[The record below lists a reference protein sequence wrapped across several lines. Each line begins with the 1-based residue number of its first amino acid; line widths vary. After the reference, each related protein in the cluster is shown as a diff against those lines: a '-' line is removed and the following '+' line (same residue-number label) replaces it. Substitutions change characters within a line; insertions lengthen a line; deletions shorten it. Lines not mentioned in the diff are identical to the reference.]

1 MSDTITK
8 KERTPIFKIV
18 KRGAT
23 KTFTFLGVPANTI
36 LIFFAVTL
44 LFLNVLPLF
53 SLIVSSLTASAS
65 GIVPV
70 SDWDTLT
77 WNIWQQGEREY
88 LEKGTFT
95 FYYWWSILFS
105 SKLSAGNFWLPLGRS
120 LLVSVFACVFAI
132 LFGGVMAFLITRTN
146 MPFKK
151 FIGAIFIF
159 PYIMPQWTLALFWKN
174 FFITTNFTAYGGEL
188 QALTGL
194 IVPNWMVYGWF
205 PIAMVL
211 GLHYTP
217 FAYILIGGALQN
229 MDSNLEEAAT
239 ILNIPRWKRFTKV
252 TIPMLKPAIF
262 STILLVFSSAMS
274 SYSVPTT
281 LGNPVNYYTLA
292 TRMKSLIEGS
302 GGRNIGSGYAVAL
315 VLILIGVV
323 MLIMNQI
330 QTGSRKQFTTVT
342 GKSGQISKRNLGKVG
357 RWVVGSIL
365 TFFVAIVCFGP
376 MISFFLESLLKNS
389 GDFSGGLNFDA
400 WISPDPIGNSSAG
413 YVGLLR
419 ERRVWNALG
428 GSIGLSL
435 TCGFIAG
442 LCGLLIGYAVARRRK
457 SFLGVAVNNVA
468 FFPYLMPSVALSLI
482 FMLAASKLGI
492 ASSSIGIGIFFVMVT
507 VGVIKYIPFASRTSL
522 NAMLQL
528 SEEIE
533 EAGVIMHV
541 PWWKRMTHI
550 IFPIQKAAI
559 ISGFLLPFIS
569 CMRELDL
576 FVFLGSDYFILT
588 RFMFMLE
595 DTGVA
600 ALENAANFL
609 LIIFILGANYLVNIL
624 TGASMDKG
632 IGGSTKQY
640 A

>member
-1 MSDTITK
+1 MSAAITNN
-8 KERTPIFKIV
+8 ERPPFFKLV
-18 KRGAT
+18 KRTST
-23 KTFTFLGVPANTI
+23 KALTFLGVPANSI
-36 LIFFAVTL
+36 LVFFAVALLLLNGLPLITL
-44 LFLNVLPLF
+44 L
-53 SLIVSSLTASAS
+53 ISSFTVPANN
-65 GIVPV
+65 IVPV
-70 SDWDTLT
+70 SDWDILV
-77 WNIWQQGEREY
+77 WNIWELGPRDY
-88 LEKGTFT
+88 LPEGAATT
-95 FYYWWSILFS
+95 YNWWTILFS
-105 SKLSAGNFWLPLGRS
+105 KDLALGNFWLPLARS
-120 LLVSVFACVFAI
+120 LLVSTFSCVVAI
-132 LFGGVMAFLITRTN
+132 VFGGLMAFLITRTN

-151 FIGAIFIF
+151 FLGAIFIF

-174 FFITTNFTAYGGEL
+174 FFMTTNFTAYGGEL

-194 IVPNWMVYGWF
+194 IVPDWMVYGWF

-217 FAYILIGGALQN
+217 FAYILIGGVLQN

-239 ILNIPRWKRFTKV
+239 ILNIPRWKRFTRV
-252 TIPMLKPAIF
+252 TIPMLKPALF

-274 SYSVPTT
+274 SYSVPVT
-281 LGNPVNYYTLA
+281 LGNPVDFFTLA

-315 VLILIGVV
+315 VLILIGVI

-357 RWVVGSIL
+357 RWVVGAVL
-365 TFFVAIVCFGP
+365 TFGVILVCIGP
-376 MISFFLESLLKNS
+376 MVSFFLESLLANP
-389 GDFSGGLNFDA
+389 GDFSGGLSFEA
-400 WISPDPIGNSSAG
+400 WISKTPIGNSSAG
-413 YVGLLR
+413 YVGLLN
-419 ERRVWNALG
+419 ERRVWDALL
-428 GSIGLSL
+428 GSFGLSL
-435 TCGFIAG
+435 ACGFFAG
-442 LCGLLIGYAVARRRK
+442 LCGLLIGYAVSRKRK
-457 SFLGVAVNNVA
+457 SFLGVTVNNIA

-482 FMLAASKLGI
+482 FMLLATK
-492 ASSSIGIGIFFVMVT
+492 IGITPTGIGVGAFIIMVI

-533 EAGVIMHV
+533 EAGQIMHI

-576 FVFLGSDYFILT
+576 FVFLGNDYFILT

-609 LIIFILGANYLVNIL
+609 LIIIILVVNYLVTFL

-632 IGGSTKQY
+632 IGGSSK
-640 A
+640 

>member
-1 MSDTITK
+1 MSDETTIK
-8 KERTPIFKIV
+8 KTPFIKYV
-18 KRGAT
+18 KRGTT
-23 KTFTFLGVPANTI
+23 KTLTFLGVPANSI
-36 LIFFAVTL
+36 LVMFAVTL
-44 LFLNVLPLF
+44 LLLNVAPLL
-53 SLIVSSLTASAS
+53 SLLVQSFTVSAS
-65 GIVPV
+65 GVVPT
-70 SDWDTLT
+70 SDWDVLV
-77 WNIWQQGEREY
+77 WNVWERGERQY
-88 LEKGTFT
+88 LSEGSFT
-95 FYYWWSILFS
+95 FYNWWSILFS
-105 SKLSAGNFWLPLGRS
+105 SDLAVGNFWLPLGRS
-120 LLVSVFACVFAI
+120 LLVSVFACVFSI
-132 LFGGVMAFLITRTN
+132 LFGGIIAFLITRTN

-174 FFITTNFTAYGGEL
+174 FFITTDFTAFGGEL

-194 IVPNWMVYGWF
+194 VAPKWMVYGWF

-217 FAYILIGGALQN
+217 FAYILIGGVLQN

-239 ILNIPRWKRFTKV
+239 ILNIPKWKRFTHV
-252 TIPMLKPAIF
+252 TIPMLKPALF

-281 LGNPVNYYTLA
+281 LGNPVDFYTLA

-302 GGRNIGSGYAVAL
+302 GGRNIGSGYAVAI

-323 MLIMNQI
+323 MLIMNQV

-357 RWVVGSIL
+357 RWVIGSIL
-365 TFFVAIVCFGP
+365 SVLVAIVCFGP
-376 MISFFLESLLKNS
+376 MVSFFLESLLKNS
-389 GDFSGGLNFDA
+389 GDFSGGLSFAA
-400 WISPDPIGNSSAG
+400 WISTEPIGNASAG
-413 YVGLLR
+413 YVGLLH
-419 ERRVWNALG
+419 ERRVWSALL
-428 GSIGLSL
+428 GSFGLSL
-435 TCGFIAG
+435 ACGFFAG
-442 LCGLLIGYAVARRRK
+442 LFGLLIGYAVSRKRK
-457 SFLGVAVNNVA
+457 SVLGITVNNIA

-482 FMLAASKLGI
+482 FMLLASKLGI
-492 ASSSIGIGIFFVMVT
+492 PASTTTIGIFIVMVV

-533 EAGVIMHV
+533 EAGLIMHI

-609 LIIFILGANYLVNIL
+609 LIVIILGFNYLVNIL

-632 IGGSTKQY
+632 IGGSTK
-640 A
+640 

>member
-1 MSDTITK
+1 MSDEVVSK
-8 KERTPIFKIV
+8 QRSPFMKVVR
-18 KRGAT
+18 RGTT
-23 KTFTFLGVPANTI
+23 KTLTFLGVPANSI
-36 LIFFAVTL
+36 LVFFAVFL
-44 LFLNVLPLF
+44 LILNVLPFL
-53 SLIVSSLTASAS
+53 SLLVASFTVSAT
-65 GIVPV
+65 GVVPV
-70 SDWDTLT
+70 DHWEITVWD
-77 WNIWQQGEREY
+77 IWTNGPREY
-88 LEKGTFT
+88 VPEGAFT
-95 FYYWWSILFS
+95 FYNWWSILFS
-105 SKLSAGNFWLPLGRS
+105 SDLAVGNFWLPLGRS
-120 LLVSVFACVFAI
+120 LLVSVFACIFSI
-132 LFGGVMAFLITRTN
+132 LFGGLMAFLITRTN

-174 FFITTNFTAYGGEL
+174 FFITTDFTAFGGEL

-194 IVPNWMVYGWF
+194 VVPQWMVYGWF

-211 GLHYTP
+211 GIHYTP
-217 FAYILIGGALQN
+217 FAYILIGGVLQN

-239 ILNIPRWKRFTKV
+239 ILNIPKWKRFTKV
-252 TIPMLKPAIF
+252 TIPMLKPALF

-281 LGNPVNYYTLA
+281 LGNPVNYFTLA
-292 TRMKSLIEGS
+292 TRMKALIEGS
-302 GGRNIGSGYAVAL
+302 GGRSIGSGYAIAL
-315 VLILIGVV
+315 VLIIIGVI
-323 MLIMNQI
+323 MLIMNQV

-357 RWVVGSIL
+357 RWVIGIIL
-365 TFFVAIVCFGP
+365 SFFVALVCFGP

-389 GDFSGGLNFDA
+389 GDFSGGLTFEA
-400 WISPDPIGNSSAG
+400 WISKEPIGNSSAG
-413 YVGLLR
+413 YVGLLN
-419 ERRVWNALG
+419 EQRVWTSLL

-435 TCGFIAG
+435 ACGFFAG
-442 LCGLLIGYAVARRRK
+442 LFGLLIGYAVSRRRK
-457 SFLGVAVNNVA
+457 AFLGVTVNNIA

-482 FMLAASKLGI
+482 FMIVASRLGI
-492 ASSSIGIGIFFVMVT
+492 PVSTTTFGIFAVMVV

-533 EAGVIMHV
+533 EAGQIMHI

-609 LIIFILGANYLVNIL
+609 LIIFILAANYLVNFL

-632 IGGSTKQY
+632 IGGSTK
-640 A
+640 

>member
-1 MSDTITK
+1 MAAATVK
-8 KERTPIFKIV
+8 KERSPIFKV
-18 KRGAT
+18 VRRGAT
-23 KTFTFLGVPANTI
+23 KTFTFLGVPANSI
-36 LIFFAVTL
+36 LIFFAIL
-44 LFLNVLPLF
+44 LLLLNVYPLI
-53 SLIVSSLTASAS
+53 SLIISSFTVLTANS
-65 GIVPV
+65 VPV
-70 SDWDTLT
+70 ADWGVT
-77 WNIWQQGEREY
+77 WNPWTMGPREY
-88 LEKGTFT
+88 MPVGSMSA
-95 FYYWWSILFS
+95 YYWWSILFGPN
-105 SKLSAGNFWLPLGRS
+105 AVGFFWRPLARS

-151 FIGAIFIF
+151 IIGAIFIF

-174 FFITTNFTAYGGEL
+174 FFITTEFTAYGGEL

-194 IVPNWMVYGWF
+194 ISPSWMVYGWF

-217 FAYILIGGALQN
+217 FAYILIGGVLQN

-252 TIPMLKPAIF
+252 TIPMLKPALF

-281 LGNPVNYYTLA
+281 LGNPVNFYTLA
-292 TRMKSLIEGS
+292 TQMKSLITGS
-302 GGRNIGSGYAVAL
+302 GGADAGAGYAVSL

-323 MLIMNQI
+323 MLILNQI

-342 GKSGQISKRNLGKVG
+342 GKSGQIAKRNLGKAGKWIVG
-357 RWVVGSIL
+357 TIAVIAVV
-365 TFFVAIVCFGP
+365 FVAIGP
-376 MISFFLESLLKNS
+376 MISFFLESLLPNS
-389 GDFSGGLNFDA
+389 GDFSSGLTFRA
-400 WISPDPIGNSSAG
+400 WISQEPIGNSSAG
-413 YVGLLR
+413 YRGLLF
-419 ERRVWNALG
+419 ESRVWEALG
-428 GSIGLSL
+428 GSVLLSL
-435 TCGFIAG
+435 FCGFFAG
-442 LCGLLIGYAVARRRK
+442 LFGLLIGYAVSRRRK
-457 SFLGVAVNNVA
+457 SVLGVVVNNVA
-468 FFPYLMPSVALSLI
+468 FFPYLMPSIALSLI
-482 FMLAASKLGI
+482 FMLIAIQFGI
-492 ASSSIGIGIFFVMVT
+492 PATSATIGTFIVMIVI
-507 VGVIKYIPFASRTSL
+507 GVIKYIPFASRTSL

-533 EAGVIMHV
+533 EAGMIQHI
-541 PWWKRMTHI
+541 PWWKRMTRI
-550 IFPIQKAAI
+550 IFPIQKAAF

-576 FVFLGSDYFILT
+576 FVFLGGNYVILT
-588 RFMFMLE
+588 KFMFMLE

-609 LIIFILGANYLVNIL
+609 LIVIILAANYLVNAL

-632 IGGSTKQY
+632 LGGSTK
-640 A
+640 

>member
-1 MSDTITK
+1 MSAAVANK
-8 KERTPIFKIV
+8 QRSPLV
-18 KRGAT
+18 KVVRRGAT
-23 KTFTFLGVPANTI
+23 KTLTFLGVPANSI
-36 LIFFAVTL
+36 LVMFAVIL
-44 LFLNVLPLF
+44 LLLNVLPF
-53 SLIVSSLTASAS
+53 ISLLISSFTVSAA
-65 GIVPV
+65 GVVPV
-70 SDWDTLT
+70 SDWDVDV
-77 WNIWQQGEREY
+77 WNIWEQGERQYVPE
-88 LEKGTFT
+88 GAFT
-95 FYYWWSILFS
+95 FYNWWSILFS
-105 SKLSAGNFWLPLGRS
+105 SKLAVGNFWLPLGRS
-120 LLVSVFACVFAI
+120 LLVSVFACIFSI
-132 LFGGVMAFLITRTN
+132 LFGGLMAFMITRTN

-174 FFITTNFTAYGGEL
+174 FFITTNFTAFGGEL
-188 QALTGL
+188 QALTG
-194 IVPNWMVYGWF
+194 IMVPDWMVYGWF

-217 FAYILIGGALQN
+217 FAYILIGGVLQN

-252 TIPMLKPAIF
+252 TIPMLKPALF

-281 LGNPVNYYTLA
+281 LGNPTNFYTLA

-302 GGRNIGSGYAVAL
+302 GGRSIGSGYAVAL

-357 RWVVGSIL
+357 RWVIGSIL
-365 TFFVAIVCFGP
+365 TILVAIVCFGP
-376 MISFFLESLLKNS
+376 MISFFLESLLPNS
-389 GDFSGGLNFDA
+389 GDFSNGLSFAA
-400 WISPDPIGNSSAG
+400 WISTEPIGNASAG
-413 YVGLLR
+413 YVGLLN
-419 ERRVWNALG
+419 ERRVWSALL
-428 GSIGLSL
+428 GSIGLSVA
-435 TCGFIAG
+435 CGFFAG
-442 LCGLLIGYAVARRRK
+442 LFGLLIGYAVSRRRK
-457 SFLGVAVNNVA
+457 SFLGVTVNNIA

-482 FMLAASKLGI
+482 FMLVASRLGI
-492 ASSSIGIGIFFVMVT
+492 PASTTTIGIFIVMVV

-533 EAGVIMHV
+533 EAGLIMHI

-609 LIIFILGANYLVNIL
+609 LIVFILGANYLVNLL

-632 IGGSTKQY
+632 IGGSSK
-640 A
+640 

>member
-1 MSDTITK
+1 MSDQTAK
-8 KERTPIFKIV
+8 KERSPLFKMV
-18 KRGAT
+18 RRGAT
-23 KTFTFLGVPANTI
+23 KTFTFLGVPANSI
-36 LIFFAVTL
+36 LVFFAFVL
-44 LFLNVLPLF
+44 ILLNVYPLL
-53 SLIVSSLTASAS
+53 SLIVSSFQAVNGNS
-65 GIVPV
+65 VPA
-70 SDWDTLT
+70 SDWDVLV
-77 WNIWQQGEREY
+77 WDIWERGPREFVAQGS
-88 LEKGTFT
+88 FT
-95 FYYWWSILFS
+95 GYYWWTVLFS
-105 SKLSAGNFWLPLGRS
+105 SDLAVGNFWLPLARS
-120 LLVSVFACVFAI
+120 LLVSTFACIFSI
-132 LFGGVMAFLITRTN
+132 LFGGIMAFLITRTN

-151 FIGAIFIF
+151 FLTAIFIF

-174 FFITTNFTAYGGEL
+174 FFINTTVTGGYIGEL

-194 IVPNWMVYGWF
+194 AVPQWVVYGWF
-205 PIAMVL
+205 PVAMVL

-217 FAYILIGGALQN
+217 FSYILIGGVLQN

-239 ILNIPRWKRFTKV
+239 ILNIPRRKRFIHITV
-252 TIPMLKPAIF
+252 PMLKPALF

-281 LGNPVNYYTLA
+281 LGNVVDFYTLA

-302 GGRNIGSGYAVAL
+302 GGNSIGSGYAVAI

-323 MLIMNQI
+323 MLVLNQI

-342 GKSGQISKRNLGKVG
+342 GKSGQISKTNLGKVG
-357 RWVVGSIL
+357 KWVIASITCVL
-365 TFFVAIVCFGP
+365 VAFVCIGP
-376 MISFFLESLLKNS
+376 MISFFLESLLPNS
-389 GDFSGGLNFDA
+389 GDFSSGLTFQA
-400 WISPDPIGNSSAG
+400 WISETPIGNASAG

-419 ERRVWNALG
+419 EKRVWTALG
-428 GSIGLSL
+428 GSVLLSL
-435 TCGFIAG
+435 FCGFFAG
-442 LCGLLIGYAVARRRK
+442 LCGLLIGYAVSRKRK
-457 SFLGVAVNNVA
+457 SPLGVAVNNIA

-482 FMLAASKLGI
+482 FMMLATSWGI
-492 ASSSIGIGIFFVMVT
+492 PATSAGVGIFVVMVI

-533 EAGVIMHV
+533 EAGVIMHI
-541 PWWKRMTHI
+541 PWWKRMTRI
-550 IFPIQKAAI
+550 IFPIQKAAF

-609 LIIFILGANYLVNIL
+609 LIVIILVANYAVNLL

-632 IGGSTKQY
+632 IGGSTK
-640 A
+640 

>member
-1 MSDTITK
+1 MSDASAT
-8 KERTPIFKIV
+8 KERSPFFKIV
-18 KRGAT
+18 RRGAT
-23 KTFTFLGVPANTI
+23 KTFTFLGVPANSI
-36 LIFFAVTL
+36 LVFFAAIL
-44 LFLNVLPLF
+44 LLLNIYPLF
-53 SLIVSSLTASAS
+53 SLVVQSFTVQAAN
-65 GIVPV
+65 VPV
-70 SDWDTLT
+70 SDWDILI
-77 WNIWQQGEREY
+77 WNEWDNGPREY
-88 LEKGTFT
+88 AAVGSATG
-95 FYYWWSILFS
+95 YYWWSILFS
-105 SKLSAGNFWLPLGRS
+105 SELAVGNFWLPLGNS
-120 LLVSVFACVFAI
+120 LLVSVFACVFSI

-194 IVPNWMVYGWF
+194 IVPDWMVFGWF

-217 FAYILIGGALQN
+217 FAYILIGGVLQN

-252 TIPMLKPAIF
+252 TIPMLKPALF

-281 LGNPVNYYTLA
+281 LGTSVNFFTLA
-292 TRMKSLIEGS
+292 TKMKSLIEGS
-302 GGRNIGSGYAVAL
+302 GGRNIGSGYAVAII
-315 VLILIGVV
+315 LILIGVV
-323 MLIMNQI
+323 MLIMNQL

-342 GKSGQISKRNLGKVG
+342 GKSGQISKRNLGKAG
-357 RWVVGSIL
+357 RWIVGSLLSIVVA
-365 TFFVAIVCFGP
+365 FVCIGP
-376 MISFFLESLLKNS
+376 MISFFLESLLPNS
-389 GDFSGGLNFDA
+389 GDFSNGLSFKA
-400 WISPDPIGNSSAG
+400 WISAEPIGNASAG

-419 ERRVWNALG
+419 EPRVWEALR
-428 GSIGLSL
+428 GSVLLSL
-435 TCGFIAG
+435 ACGFLAG
-442 LCGLLIGYAVARRRK
+442 LCGLLIGYAVSRKRK
-457 SFLGVAVNNVA
+457 SVLGATVNNVA

-482 FMLAASKLGI
+482 FMILATKMGI
-492 ASSSIGIGIFFVMVT
+492 AATSASIGVFFVMVI

-533 EAGVIMHV
+533 EAGMIMHI
-541 PWWKRMTHI
+541 PWWKRMLRI
-550 IFPIQKAAI
+550 IFPIQKAAF

-609 LIIFILGANYLVNIL
+609 LIVVILGANYLVNAL

-632 IGGSTKQY
+632 IGGGK
-640 A
+640 

>member
-1 MSDTITK
+1 MSDATATK
-8 KERTPIFKIV
+8 KTPFLKIV
-18 KRGAT
+18 KRGTT
-23 KTFTFLGVPANTI
+23 KTLTFLGVPANSI
-36 LIFFAVTL
+36 LVIFAVAL
-44 LFLNVLPLF
+44 ILLNVLPLL
-53 SLIVSSLTASAS
+53 SLLISSLTVSAP
-65 GIVPV
+65 GVVPV
-70 SDWDTLT
+70 SDWDILI
-77 WNIWQQGEREY
+77 WNVWEQGERQY
-88 LEKGTFT
+88 LPEGAFT
-95 FYYWWSILFS
+95 FYNWWTILFS
-105 SKLSAGNFWLPLGRS
+105 SDLAVGNFWLPLGRS
-120 LLVSVFACVFAI
+120 LLVSVFACVFSI
-132 LFGGVMAFLITRTN
+132 LFGGIMAFMITRTN

-174 FFITTNFTAYGGEL
+174 FFITTEFTAFGGEL
-188 QALTGL
+188 QALTGI
-194 IVPNWMVYGWF
+194 IVPQWMVYGWF

-217 FAYILIGGALQN
+217 FAYILIGGVLQN

-239 ILNIPRWKRFTKV
+239 ILNIPRWKRFTHV
-252 TIPMLKPAIF
+252 TIPMLKPALF

-281 LGNPVNYYTLA
+281 LGNPVDFYTLA

-302 GGRNIGSGYAVAL
+302 GGRNIGSGYAVAI

-357 RWVVGSIL
+357 RWVTGSIL
-365 TFFVAIVCFGP
+365 SILVAIVCFGP

-389 GDFSGGLNFDA
+389 GDFSGGLSFDA
-400 WISPDPIGNSSAG
+400 WISKEPIGNASAG
-413 YVGLLR
+413 YVGLLN
-419 ERRVWNALG
+419 ERRVWNALL
-428 GSIGLSL
+428 GSIGLSVA
-435 TCGFIAG
+435 CGFFAG
-442 LCGLLIGYAVARRRK
+442 LFGLLIGYAVSRRRK
-457 SFLGVAVNNVA
+457 SLLGVTVNNVA

-482 FMLAASKLGI
+482 FMLTASK
-492 ASSSIGIGIFFVMVT
+492 IGIPASTISVGIFIVMVV

-533 EAGVIMHV
+533 EAGLIMHI

-609 LIIFILGANYLVNIL
+609 LIIIILGFNYLVNLL

-632 IGGSTKQY
+632 IGGSTK
-640 A
+640 

>member
-1 MSDTITK
+1 MSDATATK
-8 KERTPIFKIV
+8 KTPFLKIV
-18 KRGAT
+18 KRGTT
-23 KTFTFLGVPANTI
+23 KTLTFLGVPANSI
-36 LIFFAVTL
+36 LVIFAVAL
-44 LFLNVLPLF
+44 ILLNVLPLL
-53 SLIVSSLTASAS
+53 SLLISSLTVSAP
-65 GIVPV
+65 GVVPV
-70 SDWDTLT
+70 SDWDILI
-77 WNIWQQGEREY
+77 WNVWEQGERQY
-88 LEKGTFT
+88 LPEGAFT
-95 FYYWWSILFS
+95 FYNWWTILFS
-105 SKLSAGNFWLPLGRS
+105 SDLAVGNFWLPLGRS
-120 LLVSVFACVFAI
+120 LLVSVFACVFSI
-132 LFGGVMAFLITRTN
+132 LFGGIMAFMITRTN

-174 FFITTNFTAYGGEL
+174 FFITTEFTAFGGEL
-188 QALTGL
+188 QALTGI
-194 IVPNWMVYGWF
+194 IVPQWMVYGWF

-217 FAYILIGGALQN
+217 FAYILIGGVLQN

-239 ILNIPRWKRFTKV
+239 ILNIPRWKRFTHV
-252 TIPMLKPAIF
+252 TIPMLKPALF

-281 LGNPVNYYTLA
+281 LGNPVDFYTLA

-302 GGRNIGSGYAVAL
+302 GGRNIGSGYAVAI

-357 RWVVGSIL
+357 RWVTGSIL
-365 TFFVAIVCFGP
+365 SILVAIVCFGP

-389 GDFSGGLNFDA
+389 GDFSGGLSFDA
-400 WISPDPIGNSSAG
+400 WISKEPIGNASAG
-413 YVGLLR
+413 YVGLLN
-419 ERRVWNALG
+419 ERRVWNALL
-428 GSIGLSL
+428 GSIGLSVA
-435 TCGFIAG
+435 CGFFAG
-442 LCGLLIGYAVARRRK
+442 LFGLLIGYAVSRKRK
-457 SFLGVAVNNVA
+457 SLLGVTVNNVA

-482 FMLAASKLGI
+482 FMLTASK
-492 ASSSIGIGIFFVMVT
+492 IGIPASTISVGIFIVMVV

-533 EAGVIMHV
+533 EAGLIMHI

-609 LIIFILGANYLVNIL
+609 LIIIILGFNYLVNLL

-632 IGGSTKQY
+632 IGGSTK
-640 A
+640 

>member
-1 MSDTITK
+1 MSAAFTN
-8 KERTPIFKIV
+8 KERTPFFKV
-18 KRGAT
+18 VRRGVT
-23 KTFTFLGVPANTI
+23 KTFTFLGVPANSI
-36 LIFFAVTL
+36 LIMFAVIL
-44 LFLNVLPLF
+44 LILNVFPF
-53 SLIVSSLTASAS
+53 ISLLVSSLTASGK

-70 SDWDTLT
+70 DHWEIDV
-77 WNIWQQGEREY
+77 WNAWADGDRDY
-88 LEKGTFT
+88 LNAGQFT
-95 FYYWWSILFS
+95 FYNWWSILFN
-105 SKLSAGNFWLPLGRS
+105 SKLAVGNFWLPLARS
-120 LLVSVFACVFAI
+120 LLVSIFACIFAI
-132 LFGGVMAFLITRTN
+132 AFGGIMAFLITRTN

-151 FIGAIFIF
+151 FIGAVFIF

-174 FFITTNFTAYGGEL
+174 FFVTTASGFSAFGGEF
-188 QALTGL
+188 QALTH
-194 IVPNWMVYGWF
+194 IMVPNWMIFGWF

-217 FAYILIGGALQN
+217 FAYILIGGALRN

-252 TIPMLKPAIF
+252 TVPMLKPALF

-281 LGNPVNYYTLA
+281 LGNPVQFYTLA
-292 TRMKSLIEGS
+292 TRMKGLIEGS
-302 GGRNIGSGYAVAL
+302 GGRNIGSGYAVAI

-323 MLIMNQI
+323 MLIMNQL

-342 GKSGQISKRNLGKVG
+342 GKSGQISKRNLGKIG
-357 RWVVGSIL
+357 RWITGGVVC
-365 TFFVAIVCFGP
+365 FFVAITCFGP
-376 MISFFLESLLKNS
+376 MISFFLESLLPNS
-389 GDFSGGLNFDA
+389 GDFSSGLSFKA
-400 WISPDPIGNSSAG
+400 WISKEPIGNASAG
-413 YVGLLR
+413 YVGLLN
-419 ERRVWNALG
+419 EKRVWSSLLG
-428 GSIGLSL
+428 SFGLSL
-435 TCGFIAG
+435 ACGFFAG
-442 LCGLLIGYAVARRRK
+442 LFGLLIGYAVSRKRK
-457 SFLGVAVNNVA
+457 SVLGAVVNNVA

-482 FMLAASKLGI
+482 FMLVATKLGVP
-492 ASSSIGIGIFFVMVT
+492 ASSATVGIFIVMVV

-528 SEEIE
+528 SAEIE
-533 EAGVIMHV
+533 EAGLIMHI

-609 LIIFILGANYLVNIL
+609 LIVIILAANYLVNFL

-632 IGGSTKQY
+632 IGGSAK
-640 A
+640 

>member
-1 MSDTITK
+1 MSAATEK
-8 KERTPIFKIV
+8 KERPAFFKV
-18 KRGAT
+18 VRRGAT
-23 KTFTFLGVPANTI
+23 KTFTFLGVPANSI
-36 LIFFAVTL
+36 LVIFAVAL
-44 LFLNVLPLF
+44 LLLNVYPLF
-53 SLIVSSLTASAS
+53 SLVLSSFTVVANNS
-65 GIVPV
+65 VPV
-70 SDWDTLT
+70 TDWEIFVWDE
-77 WNIWQQGEREY
+77 WSMGKREY
-88 LEKGTFT
+88 LAQGTPT
-95 FYYWWSILFS
+95 LYYWWQIFIS
-105 SKLSAGNFWLPLGRS
+105 SDLAYGNFWLPLLRS
-120 LLVSVFACVFAI
+120 LLVSTFACVFSI
-132 LFGGVMAFLITRTN
+132 LFGGIMAFLITRSN

-151 FIGAIFIF
+151 LIGAIFIF

-194 IVPNWMVYGWF
+194 IVPDWMVYGWF

-217 FAYILIGGALQN
+217 FAYILIGGVLQN

-239 ILNIPRWKRFTKV
+239 ILNIPRWKRFTHV
-252 TIPMLKPAIF
+252 TIPMLKPALL

-281 LGNPVNYYTLA
+281 LGNAVNFYPLA
-292 TRMKSLIEGS
+292 TKMKSLIEGS
-302 GGRNIGSGYAVAL
+302 GGNNLGAGYAVAI

-323 MLIMNQI
+323 MLVLNQL

-357 RWVVGSIL
+357 KWVIGSVIVLL
-365 TFFVAIVCFGP
+365 TLFVCIGP
-376 MISFFLESLLKNS
+376 MVSFFLESLLPNT
-389 GDFSGGLNFDA
+389 GDFSKGLSGQA
-400 WISPDPIGNSSAG
+400 WFSETPIGNSSAG
-413 YVGLLR
+413 YVGIFH
-419 ERRVWNALG
+419 EKRVWDALL

-435 TCGFIAG
+435 CCGFFAG
-442 LCGLLIGYAVARRRK
+442 LCGLLIGYAVSRKRK
-457 SFLGVAVNNVA
+457 SPLGVVVNNVA

-482 FMLAASKLGI
+482 FMMLAYRLGI
-492 ASSSIGIGIFFVMVT
+492 PATSAGAGVFVIMVV

-533 EAGVIMHV
+533 EAGVIQNI

-550 IFPIQKAAI
+550 IFPIQKAAF

-609 LIIFILGANYLVNIL
+609 LIVIILGANYLVNAL

-632 IGGSTKQY
+632 IGGSSK
-640 A
+640 

>member
-1 MSDTITK
+1 MSDTCVSK
-8 KERTPIFKIV
+8 QRSPFFKSV
-18 KRGAT
+18 RRGKQKAL
-23 KTFTFLGVPANTI
+23 TFLGVPANTI
-36 LIFFAVTL
+36 LVFFAVVL
-44 LFLNVLPLF
+44 LILNVLPFL
-53 SLIVSSLTASAS
+53 SLLISSFTVSAV
-65 GIVPV
+65 GVVPS
-70 SDWDTLT
+70 SDWDITT
-77 WNIWQQGEREY
+77 WNVWEQGPREY
-88 LEKGTFT
+88 VAQGSLTL
-95 FYYWWSILFS
+95 YNWWTILFS
-105 SKLSAGNFWLPLGRS
+105 SDLAVGNFWLPLARS
-120 LLVSVFACVFAI
+120 LLVSVFACIFSI
-132 LFGGVMAFLITRTN
+132 LFGGLMAFMITRTN

-174 FFITTNFTAYGGEL
+174 FFITTEFTAFGGEL

-194 IVPNWMVYGWF
+194 IVPQWMVYGWF

-217 FAYILIGGALQN
+217 FAYILIGGVLQN

-239 ILNIPRWKRFTKV
+239 ILNIPKWKRFTRV
-252 TIPMLKPAIF
+252 TIPMLKPALF

-274 SYSVPTT
+274 SYSVPMT
-281 LGNPVNYYTLA
+281 LGNPTNYFTLA

-302 GGRNIGSGYAVAL
+302 GGRNIGSGYAVAI
-315 VLILIGVV
+315 VLILIGVI
-323 MLIMNQI
+323 MLIMNQM

-357 RWVVGSIL
+357 RWIIGIVLS
-365 TFFVAIVCFGP
+365 FFVAIVCFGP

-389 GDFSGGLNFDA
+389 GDFSGGLSFAA
-400 WISPDPIGNSSAG
+400 WISKEPIGNASAG
-413 YVGLLR
+413 YVGLLN
-419 ERRVWNALG
+419 EKRVWSALL
-428 GSIGLSL
+428 GSIGLSVA
-435 TCGFIAG
+435 CGFFAG
-442 LCGLLIGYAVARRRK
+442 LCGLLIGYAVSRRRK
-457 SFLGVAVNNVA
+457 AFLGVAVNNIA

-482 FMLAASKLGI
+482 FMIVASKLGI
-492 ASSSIGIGIFFVMVT
+492 PVSTTGVGIFIIMVI

-533 EAGVIMHV
+533 EAGQIMHI

-632 IGGSTKQY
+632 IGGSTK
-640 A
+640 

>member
-1 MSDTITK
+1 MSAATAN
-8 KERTPIFKIV
+8 KERSPLIKV
-18 KRGAT
+18 VRRGAT
-23 KTFTFLGVPANTI
+23 KTLTFLGVPANSI
-36 LIFFAVTL
+36 LVIFAVVL
-44 LFLNVLPLF
+44 LLLNVLPFLSLF
-53 SLIVSSLTASAS
+53 ISSFTVSAA
-65 GIVPV
+65 GVVPV
-70 SDWDTLT
+70 SDWEIDV
-77 WNIWQQGEREY
+77 WNIWEQGERQY
-88 LEKGTFT
+88 LPEGAFT
-95 FYYWWSILFS
+95 FYNWWSILFS
-105 SKLSAGNFWLPLGRS
+105 SKLAVGNFWLPLARS
-120 LLVSVFACVFAI
+120 LLVSVFACIFSI
-132 LFGGVMAFLITRTN
+132 LFGGIMAFMITRTD

-174 FFITTNFTAYGGEL
+174 FFITTDFTAFGGEL
-188 QALTGL
+188 QALTGI
-194 IVPNWMVYGWF
+194 IVPQWMVYGWF

-217 FAYILIGGALQN
+217 FAYILIGGVLQN

-239 ILNIPRWKRFTKV
+239 ILNIPRWKRFTHV
-252 TIPMLKPAIF
+252 TIPMLKPALF

-281 LGNPVNYYTLA
+281 LGNPTNYYTLA

-302 GGRNIGSGYAVAL
+302 GGRSIGSGYAVAL
-315 VLILIGVV
+315 VLILIGIV

-342 GKSGQISKRNLGKVG
+342 GKSGQISKRKLGKVG
-357 RWVVGSIL
+357 RWVIGSVLSVI
-365 TFFVAIVCFGP
+365 VAIICFGP
-376 MISFFLESLLKNS
+376 MISFFLESLLANS
-389 GDFSGGLNFDA
+389 GDFSGGLSFAA
-400 WISPDPIGNSSAG
+400 WISKEPIGNASAG
-413 YVGLLR
+413 YVGLLN
-419 ERRVWNALG
+419 EQRVWSALL
-428 GSIGLSL
+428 GSIGLSVA
-435 TCGFIAG
+435 CGFFAG
-442 LCGLLIGYAVARRRK
+442 LFGLLIGYAVSRRRK
-457 SFLGVAVNNVA
+457 SFLGATVNNIA

-482 FMLAASKLGI
+482 FMIVASRLGI
-492 ASSSIGIGIFFVMVT
+492 PASTTTVGIFIVMVV

-533 EAGVIMHV
+533 EAGLIMHI

-609 LIIFILGANYLVNIL
+609 LIVFILGANYLVNLL

-632 IGGSTKQY
+632 IGGSSK
-640 A
+640 

>member
-1 MSDTITK
+1 MSDTVVSK
-8 KERTPIFKIV
+8 QRSPFFKSV
-18 KRGAT
+18 RRGKQKAL
-23 KTFTFLGVPANTI
+23 TFLGVPANTI
-36 LIFFAVTL
+36 LVFFAVVL
-44 LFLNVLPLF
+44 LILNVLPFL
-53 SLIVSSLTASAS
+53 SLLISSFTVSAV
-65 GIVPV
+65 GVVPS
-70 SDWDTLT
+70 SDWDITT
-77 WNIWQQGEREY
+77 WNVWEQGPREY
-88 LEKGTFT
+88 VAQGSLTL
-95 FYYWWSILFS
+95 YNWWTILFS
-105 SKLSAGNFWLPLGRS
+105 SDLAVGNFWLPLARS
-120 LLVSVFACVFAI
+120 LLVSVFACIFSI
-132 LFGGVMAFLITRTN
+132 LFGGLMAFMITRTN

-174 FFITTNFTAYGGEL
+174 FFITTEFTAFGGEL

-194 IVPNWMVYGWF
+194 IVPQWMVYGWF

-217 FAYILIGGALQN
+217 FAYILIGGVLQN

-239 ILNIPRWKRFTKV
+239 ILNIPKWKRFTRV
-252 TIPMLKPAIF
+252 TIPMLKPALF

-274 SYSVPTT
+274 SYSVPMT
-281 LGNPVNYYTLA
+281 LGNPTNYFTLA

-302 GGRNIGSGYAVAL
+302 GGRNIGSGYAVAI
-315 VLILIGVV
+315 VLILIGVI
-323 MLIMNQI
+323 MLIMNQM

-357 RWVVGSIL
+357 RWIIGIVLS
-365 TFFVAIVCFGP
+365 FFVAIVCFGP

-389 GDFSGGLNFDA
+389 GDFSGGLSFAA
-400 WISPDPIGNSSAG
+400 WISKEPIGNASAG
-413 YVGLLR
+413 YVGLLN
-419 ERRVWNALG
+419 EKRVWSALL
-428 GSIGLSL
+428 GSIGLSVA
-435 TCGFIAG
+435 CGFFAG
-442 LCGLLIGYAVARRRK
+442 LCGLLIGYAVSRRRK
-457 SFLGVAVNNVA
+457 AFLGVAVNNIA

-482 FMLAASKLGI
+482 FMIVASKLGI
-492 ASSSIGIGIFFVMVT
+492 PVSTTGVGIFIIMVI

-533 EAGVIMHV
+533 EAGQIMHI

-632 IGGSTKQY
+632 IGGSTK
-640 A
+640 

>member
-1 MSDTITK
+1 MSDTTSNNQ
-8 KERTPIFKIV
+8 RTPFMKVV

-23 KTFTFLGVPANTI
+23 KTLTFLGVPANSILVIFAVVLLILNVTPLLTI
-36 LIFFAVTL
+36 LISSFTAPANNIIPADHWEITVW
-44 LFLNVLPLF
+44 NV
-53 SLIVSSLTASAS
+53 
-65 GIVPV
+65 
-70 SDWDTLT
+70 WE
-77 WNIWQQGEREY
+77 QGERNFVQE
-88 LEKGTFT
+88 GQFT
-95 FYYWWSILFS
+95 AYNWWSILFS
-105 SKLSAGNFWLPLGRS
+105 SDLAVGNFWMPLARS
-120 LLVSVFACVFAI
+120 LLVSVFACIFAI
-132 LFGGVMAFLITRTN
+132 LFGGLMAFLITRTN

-159 PYIMPQWTLALFWKN
+159 PYIMPQGTLALFWKN
-174 FFITTNFTAYGGEL
+174 FFMTTHFTAFGGEL

-194 IVPNWMVYGWF
+194 IVPDWMVYGWF

-217 FAYILIGGALQN
+217 FAYILIGGVLQN

-239 ILNIPRWKRFTKV
+239 ILNIPRWKRFTRV
-252 TIPMLKPAIF
+252 TIPMLKPALF

-274 SYSVPTT
+274 SYSVPVT

-302 GGRNIGSGYAVAL
+302 GGNQIGSGYAVAL

-323 MLIMNQI
+323 MLIMNQV

-342 GKSGQISKRNLGKVG
+342 GKSGQISKRKLGKVG
-357 RWVVGSIL
+357 RWVIGSLLVIAVSL
-365 TFFVAIVCFGP
+365 VCFGP
-376 MISFFLESLLKNS
+376 MVSFFLESLLANS
-389 GDFSGGLNFDA
+389 GDFSGGFTFQA
-400 WISPDPIGNSSAG
+400 WISKTPVGNLSAG
-413 YVGLLR
+413 YVGLLY
-419 ERRVWNALG
+419 EKRVWDALL
-428 GSIGLSL
+428 GSICLSIA
-435 TCGFIAG
+435 CGFFAG
-442 LCGLLIGYAVARRRK
+442 LFGLLIGYAVSRKRK
-457 SFLGVAVNNVA
+457 SFLGGLVNNVA

-482 FMLAASKLGI
+482 FMVIASKLGVPVATTT
-492 ASSSIGIGIFFVMVT
+492 ASVFIVMVV

-533 EAGVIMHV
+533 EAGLIMHI

-609 LIIFILGANYLVNIL
+609 LIVFILIANYLVNWL

-632 IGGSTKQY
+632 IGGSTK
-640 A
+640 

>member
-1 MSDTITK
+1 MSDPSAQ
-8 KERTPIFKIV
+8 KERAPFFKV
-18 KRGAT
+18 VRRGAT
-23 KTFTFLGVPANTI
+23 KTLTFLGVPAYSI
-36 LIFFAVTL
+36 LVFFAVTL
-44 LFLNVLPLF
+44 LFLNVVPLI
-53 SLIVSSLTASAS
+53 SLVISSLTVSAA
-65 GIVPV
+65 GVVPV
-70 SDWDTLT
+70 SDWALT
-77 WNIWQQGEREY
+77 DWDVWTKGPREY
-88 LEKGTFT
+88 LAEGEFT
-95 FYYWWSILFS
+95 WYNWWSILFS
-105 SKLSAGNFWLPLGRS
+105 PDLAAGNFWIPLARS
-120 LLVSVFACVFAI
+120 LLVSVFACIFAI
-132 LFGGVMAFLITRTN
+132 LFGGLMAFLITRTN

-174 FFITTNFTAYGGEL
+174 FFITTDFTAFGGEL
-188 QALTGL
+188 QAMTGL
-194 IVPNWMVYGWF
+194 IVPEWMVFGWF

-217 FAYILIGGALQN
+217 FAYILIGGVLQN

-239 ILNIPRWKRFTKV
+239 ILNIPRWKRFTHV
-252 TIPMLKPAIF
+252 TIPMLKPALF

-274 SYSVPTT
+274 SYSVPIT
-281 LGNPVNYYTLA
+281 LGNPVGFYTLA
-292 TRMKSLIEGS
+292 TRMKSLIQGS
-302 GGRNIGSGYAVAL
+302 GGRSIGSGYAVAI
-315 VLILIGVV
+315 VLILIGIV

-357 RWVVGSIL
+357 KWVIGTLLSIAVA
-365 TFFVAIVCFGP
+365 FVCIGP
-376 MISFFLESLLKNS
+376 MVSFFLESLLPNS
-389 GDFSGGLNFDA
+389 GDFSSGLSFKA
-400 WISPDPIGNSSAG
+400 WISKEPIGNASAG
-413 YVGLLR
+413 YVGLLF
-419 ERRVWNALG
+419 EPRVWTALR
-428 GSIGLSL
+428 GSVLLSL
-435 TCGFIAG
+435 CCGFFAG
-442 LCGLLIGYAVARRRK
+442 LCGLLIGYAVSRRRK
-457 SFLGVAVNNVA
+457 SVLGIAVNNIA

-482 FMLAASKLGI
+482 FMMIASRMGI
-492 ASSSIGIGIFFVMVT
+492 AATSATIGIFVIMVV

-533 EAGVIMHV
+533 EAGMIMHI
-541 PWWKRMTHI
+541 PWWKRMTRI
-550 IFPIQKAAI
+550 IFPIQKAAF

-609 LIIFILGANYLVNIL
+609 LIIIILGANYLVNFL

-632 IGGSTKQY
+632 IGGSTK
-640 A
+640 

>member
-1 MSDTITK
+1 MSAAVAN
-8 KERTPIFKIV
+8 KERSPFIKTV
-18 KRGAT
+18 RRGAT
-23 KTFTFLGVPANTI
+23 KTLTFFGVPANSI
-36 LIFFAVTL
+36 LVMFAVVL
-44 LFLNVLPLF
+44 LLLNVLPFL
-53 SLIVSSLTASAS
+53 SLLISSFTVSAE
-65 GIVPV
+65 GVVPV
-70 SDWDTLT
+70 SDWGIDV
-77 WNIWQQGEREY
+77 WNIWEQGEREY
-88 LEKGTFT
+88 VSAGSFT
-95 FYYWWSILFS
+95 FYNWWSILFS
-105 SKLSAGNFWLPLGRS
+105 SKLAVGNFWLPLARS
-120 LLVSVFACVFAI
+120 LLVSVFACIFSI

-174 FFITTNFTAYGGEL
+174 FFITTDFTAFGGEL
-188 QALTGL
+188 QALTGI
-194 IVPNWMVYGWF
+194 IVPQWMVYGWF

-217 FAYILIGGALQN
+217 FAYILIGGVLQN

-252 TIPMLKPAIF
+252 TIPMLKPALF

-281 LGNPVNYYTLA
+281 LGNPTNFYTLA

-302 GGRNIGSGYAVAL
+302 GGRSIGSGYAVAL
-315 VLILIGVV
+315 VLILIGVI

-357 RWVVGSIL
+357 RWIVGSIL
-365 TFFVAIVCFGP
+365 SVLVAIVCFGP
-376 MISFFLESLLKNS
+376 MVSFFLESLLPNS
-389 GDFSGGLNFDA
+389 GDFSSGLSFAA
-400 WISPDPIGNSSAG
+400 WVSKEPIGNASAG
-413 YVGLLR
+413 YVGLLN
-419 ERRVWNALG
+419 EQHIWSALL
-428 GSIGLSL
+428 GSIGLSVA
-435 TCGFIAG
+435 CGFFAG
-442 LCGLLIGYAVARRRK
+442 LFGLLIGYAVSRRRK
-457 SFLGVAVNNVA
+457 SFLGATVNNVA

-482 FMLAASKLGI
+482 FMIVATTLGI
-492 ASSSIGIGIFFVMVT
+492 PASTTTVGIFIVMVV

-533 EAGVIMHV
+533 EAGLIMHI

-609 LIIFILGANYLVNIL
+609 LIVFILAANYLVNIL

-632 IGGSTKQY
+632 IGGSSK
-640 A
+640 

>member
-1 MSDTITK
+1 MSAATET
-8 KERTPIFKIV
+8 KERSPFFKV
-18 KRGAT
+18 VRRGAT
-23 KTFTFLGVPANTI
+23 KTFTFLGVPANSI
-36 LIFFAVTL
+36 LVFFAIAL
-44 LFLNVLPLF
+44 LLLNVYPLV
-53 SLIVSSLTASAS
+53 SLIVSSFTVVANGS
-65 GIVPV
+65 VPV
-70 SDWDTLT
+70 SEWEVLVWD
-77 WNIWQQGEREY
+77 IWERGPREY
-88 LEKGTFT
+88 VPAGSFT

-105 SKLSAGNFWLPLGRS
+105 SDLAVGNFWLPLGRS
-120 LLVSVFACVFAI
+120 LLISTFACVFSI
-132 LFGGVMAFLITRTN
+132 LFGGVMAFLITRSN

-151 FIGAIFIF
+151 LIGAIFIF

-174 FFITTNFTAYGGEL
+174 FFITTDFTAFGGEL

-194 IVPNWMVYGWF
+194 IVPQWMVYGWF
-205 PIAMVL
+205 PISMVL

-217 FAYILIGGALQN
+217 FAYILIGGVLQN

-252 TIPMLKPAIF
+252 TIPMLKPALF

-281 LGNPVNYYTLA
+281 LGNAVNFYPLA
-292 TRMKSLIEGS
+292 TKMKTLIEGA
-302 GGRNIGSGYAVAL
+302 GGVNIGSGYAVAI

-323 MLIMNQI
+323 MLVLNQL

-357 RWVVGSIL
+357 RWVIGVVVSL
-365 TFFVAIVCFGP
+365 LVVFVCIGP
-376 MISFFLESLLKNS
+376 MVSFFLESLLPNT
-389 GDFSGGLNFDA
+389 GDFSSGLSFKA
-400 WISPDPIGNSSAG
+400 WISTEPIGNASAG
-413 YVGLLR
+413 YVGIFH
-419 ERRVWNALG
+419 ERRVWEALG

-435 TCGFIAG
+435 CCGLLAG
-442 LCGLLIGYAVARRRK
+442 LCGLLIGYAVSRRRK
-457 SFLGVAVNNVA
+457 SFLGVLVNNVA

-482 FMLAASKLGI
+482 FMMLATRMGIPALSKTFGV
-492 ASSSIGIGIFFVMVT
+492 FVIMVI

-533 EAGVIMHV
+533 EAGMIMHI
-541 PWWKRMTHI
+541 PWWKRMTRI
-550 IFPIQKAAI
+550 IFPIQKAAF

-609 LIIFILGANYLVNIL
+609 LVVFILAANYIVNAL

-632 IGGSTKQY
+632 IGGSTK
-640 A
+640 

>member
-1 MSDTITK
+1 MPDASAK
-8 KERTPIFKIV
+8 KERSPFFKIV
-18 KRGAT
+18 RRGAT
-23 KTFTFLGVPANTI
+23 KTFTFLGVPANSI
-36 LIFFAVTL
+36 LVFFAAVL
-44 LFLNVLPLF
+44 LLLNVYPLF
-53 SLIVSSLTASAS
+53 TLITSSFTVQAANS
-65 GIVPV
+65 VPV
-70 SDWDTLT
+70 DQWDVTV
-77 WNIWQQGEREY
+77 WDIWANGERQYAEQ
-88 LEKGTFT
+88 GSATG
-95 FYYWWSILFS
+95 YYWWSVLVS
-105 SKLSAGNFWLPLGRS
+105 SERAVGNFWLPLGNS
-120 LLVSVFACVFAI
+120 LLVSVFACIFSI
-132 LFGGVMAFLITRTN
+132 LFGGVMAFLITRSN

-151 FIGAIFIF
+151 LIGAIFIF

-188 QALTGL
+188 QAMTGL
-194 IVPNWMVYGWF
+194 IVPDWMVYGWF

-217 FAYILIGGALQN
+217 FAYILIGGVLQN

-239 ILNIPRWKRFTKV
+239 ILNIPRWKRFTRV
-252 TIPMLKPAIF
+252 TIPMLKPALF

-281 LGNPVNYYTLA
+281 LGNTVNFYTLA
-292 TRMKSLIEGS
+292 TKMKSLIEGS
-302 GGRNIGSGYAVAL
+302 GGRYIGSGYAVAI

-357 RWVVGSIL
+357 RWIIGSVSVILVV
-365 TFFVAIVCFGP
+365 FVCIGP
-376 MISFFLESLLKNS
+376 MVSFFLESLLPNS
-389 GDFSGGLNFDA
+389 GDFSNGLSFKA
-400 WISPDPIGNSSAG
+400 WVSKEPIGNASAG
-413 YVGLLR
+413 YIGLLF
-419 ERRVWNALG
+419 EKRVWEALG
-428 GSIGLSL
+428 GSVLLSL
-435 TCGFIAG
+435 ACGFLAG
-442 LCGLLIGYAVARRRK
+442 LCGLLIGYAVSRKRK
-457 SFLGVAVNNVA
+457 SVLGATVNNVA

-482 FMLAASKLGI
+482 FMLLATKIGI
-492 ASSSIGIGIFFVMVT
+492 AATSASIGIFIVMVI

-533 EAGVIMHV
+533 EAGMIMHI
-541 PWWKRMTHI
+541 PWWKRMLRI
-550 IFPIQKAAI
+550 IFPIQKAAF

-609 LIIFILGANYLVNIL
+609 LIVVILGANYLVNAL

-632 IGGSTKQY
+632 IGGGK
-640 A
+640 

>member
-1 MSDTITK
+1 MSDTVVSK
-8 KERTPIFKIV
+8 QRSPFFKSV
-18 KRGAT
+18 RRGKQKAL
-23 KTFTFLGVPANTI
+23 TFLGVPANTI
-36 LIFFAVTL
+36 LVFFAVVL
-44 LFLNVLPLF
+44 LILNVLPFL
-53 SLIVSSLTASAS
+53 SLLISSFTVSAV
-65 GIVPV
+65 GVVPS
-70 SDWDTLT
+70 SDWDITT
-77 WNIWQQGEREY
+77 WNVWEQGPREY
-88 LEKGTFT
+88 VAQGSLTL
-95 FYYWWSILFS
+95 YNWWTILFS
-105 SKLSAGNFWLPLGRS
+105 SDLAVGNFWLPLARS
-120 LLVSVFACVFAI
+120 LLVSVFACIFSI
-132 LFGGVMAFLITRTN
+132 LFGGLMAFMITRTN

-174 FFITTNFTAYGGEL
+174 FFITTEFTAFGGEL

-194 IVPNWMVYGWF
+194 IVPQWMVYGWF

-217 FAYILIGGALQN
+217 FAYILIGGVLQN

-239 ILNIPRWKRFTKV
+239 ILNIPKWKRFTRV
-252 TIPMLKPAIF
+252 TIPMLKPALF

-274 SYSVPTT
+274 SYSVPMT
-281 LGNPVNYYTLA
+281 LGNPTNYFTLA

-302 GGRNIGSGYAVAL
+302 GGRNIGSGYAVAI

-323 MLIMNQI
+323 MLIMNQM

-357 RWVVGSIL
+357 RWIIGIVLS
-365 TFFVAIVCFGP
+365 FFVAIVCFGP

-389 GDFSGGLNFDA
+389 GDFSGGLSFAA
-400 WISPDPIGNSSAG
+400 WISKEPIGNASAG
-413 YVGLLR
+413 YVGLLN
-419 ERRVWNALG
+419 EKRVWSALL
-428 GSIGLSL
+428 GSIGLSVA
-435 TCGFIAG
+435 CGFFAG
-442 LCGLLIGYAVARRRK
+442 LCGLLIGYAVSRRRK
-457 SFLGVAVNNVA
+457 AFLGVAVNNIA
-468 FFPYLMPSVALSLI
+468 FFPYLMPSVVLSLI
-482 FMLAASKLGI
+482 FMIVASKLGI
-492 ASSSIGIGIFFVMVT
+492 PVSTTGVGIFIIMVI

-533 EAGVIMHV
+533 EAGQIMHI

-632 IGGSTKQY
+632 IGGSTK
-640 A
+640 

>member
-1 MSDTITK
+1 MSAAVSK
-8 KERTPIFKIV
+8 KERSPFMKV
-18 KRGAT
+18 VRRGTT
-23 KTFTFLGVPANTI
+23 KTLTFLGVPANSI
-36 LIFFAVTL
+36 LVMFAVVL
-44 LFLNVLPLF
+44 LLLNVLPFL
-53 SLIVSSLTASAS
+53 SLLTSSFTVSAV
-65 GIVPV
+65 GVVPA
-70 SDWDTLT
+70 SDWDVDVWNT
-77 WNIWQQGEREY
+77 WEQGERVY
-88 LEKGTFT
+88 VPAGSFT
-95 FYYWWSILFS
+95 FYNWWSILFS
-105 SKLSAGNFWLPLGRS
+105 SKLALGNFWLPLGRS
-120 LLVSVFACVFAI
+120 LLVSVFACIFAI
-132 LFGGVMAFLITRTN
+132 LFGGIMAFLITRTN

-174 FFITTNFTAYGGEL
+174 FFITTDFTAFGGEL
-188 QALTGL
+188 QALTGI
-194 IVPNWMVYGWF
+194 IVPEWMVYGWF

-217 FAYILIGGALQN
+217 FAYILIGGVLQN

-252 TIPMLKPAIF
+252 TIPMLKPALF

-281 LGNPVNYYTLA
+281 LGNPTNFYTLA

-302 GGRNIGSGYAVAL
+302 GGRSIGSGYAVAL
-315 VLILIGVV
+315 VLILIGIV
-323 MLIMNQI
+323 MLIMNQV

-357 RWVVGSIL
+357 RWVVGSVISVL
-365 TFFVAIVCFGP
+365 VAIVCFGP
-376 MISFFLESLLKNS
+376 MVSFFLESLLANS
-389 GDFSGGLNFDA
+389 GDFSGGLSFAA
-400 WISPDPIGNSSAG
+400 WISTEPIGNASAG
-413 YVGLLR
+413 YVGLLN
-419 ERRVWNALG
+419 ERRVWSALL
-428 GSIGLSL
+428 GSIGLSVA
-435 TCGFIAG
+435 CGFFAG
-442 LCGLLIGYAVARRRK
+442 LFGLLIGYAVSRKRK
-457 SFLGVAVNNVA
+457 SFLGATVNNVA

-482 FMLAASKLGI
+482 FMLVATGLGI
-492 ASSSIGIGIFFVMVT
+492 PASTTTVGIFIVMVI

-533 EAGVIMHV
+533 EAGLIMHI

-609 LIIFILGANYLVNIL
+609 LIVFILAANYLVNLL

-632 IGGSTKQY
+632 IGGSSK
-640 A
+640 

>member
-1 MSDTITK
+1 MSDTVVSK
-8 KERTPIFKIV
+8 QRSPFFKSV
-18 KRGAT
+18 RRGKQKAL
-23 KTFTFLGVPANTI
+23 TFLGVPANTI
-36 LIFFAVTL
+36 LVFFAVVL
-44 LFLNVLPLF
+44 LILNVLPFL
-53 SLIVSSLTASAS
+53 SLLISSFTVSAV
-65 GIVPV
+65 GVVPS
-70 SDWDTLT
+70 SDWDITT
-77 WNIWQQGEREY
+77 WNVWEQGPREY
-88 LEKGTFT
+88 VAQGSLT
-95 FYYWWSILFS
+95 FYNWWTILFS
-105 SKLSAGNFWLPLGRS
+105 SDLAVGNFWLPLARS
-120 LLVSVFACVFAI
+120 LLVSVFACIFSI
-132 LFGGVMAFLITRTN
+132 LFGGLMAFMITRTN

-174 FFITTNFTAYGGEL
+174 FFITTEFTAFGGEL

-194 IVPNWMVYGWF
+194 IVPQWMVYGWF

-217 FAYILIGGALQN
+217 FAYILIGGVLQN

-239 ILNIPRWKRFTKV
+239 ILNIPKWKRFTRV
-252 TIPMLKPAIF
+252 TIPMLKPALF

-274 SYSVPTT
+274 SYSVPMT
-281 LGNPVNYYTLA
+281 LGNPTNYFTLA

-302 GGRNIGSGYAVAL
+302 GGRNIGSGYAVAI
-315 VLILIGVV
+315 VLILIGVI
-323 MLIMNQI
+323 MLIMNQM

-357 RWVVGSIL
+357 RWIIGIVLS
-365 TFFVAIVCFGP
+365 FFVAIVCFGP

-389 GDFSGGLNFDA
+389 GDFSGGLSFAA
-400 WISPDPIGNSSAG
+400 WISKEPIGNASAG
-413 YVGLLR
+413 YVGLLN
-419 ERRVWNALG
+419 EKRVWSALL
-428 GSIGLSL
+428 GSIGLSVA
-435 TCGFIAG
+435 CGFFAG
-442 LCGLLIGYAVARRRK
+442 LCGLLIGYAVSRRRK
-457 SFLGVAVNNVA
+457 AFLGVAVNNIA

-482 FMLAASKLGI
+482 FMLVASKLGI
-492 ASSSIGIGIFFVMVT
+492 PVSTTGVGIFIIMVI

-533 EAGVIMHV
+533 EAGQIMHI

-632 IGGSTKQY
+632 IGGSTK
-640 A
+640 

>member
-1 MSDTITK
+1 MSAAVSK
-8 KERTPIFKIV
+8 KERSPFMKV
-18 KRGAT
+18 VRRGTT
-23 KTFTFLGVPANTI
+23 KTLTFLGVPANSI
-36 LIFFAVTL
+36 LVMFAVVL
-44 LFLNVLPLF
+44 LLLNVLPFL
-53 SLIVSSLTASAS
+53 SLLTSSFTVSAV
-65 GIVPV
+65 GVVPA
-70 SDWDTLT
+70 SDWDVDVWNT
-77 WNIWQQGEREY
+77 WEQGERVY
-88 LEKGTFT
+88 VPAGSFT
-95 FYYWWSILFS
+95 FYNWWSILFS
-105 SKLSAGNFWLPLGRS
+105 SKLALGNFWLPLGRS
-120 LLVSVFACVFAI
+120 LLVSVFACIFAI
-132 LFGGVMAFLITRTN
+132 LFGGIMAFLITRTN

-174 FFITTNFTAYGGEL
+174 FFITTDFTAFGGEL
-188 QALTGL
+188 QALTGI
-194 IVPNWMVYGWF
+194 IVPEWMVYGWF

-217 FAYILIGGALQN
+217 FAYILIGGVLQN

-252 TIPMLKPAIF
+252 TIPMLKPALF

-281 LGNPVNYYTLA
+281 LGNPTNFYTLA

-302 GGRNIGSGYAVAL
+302 GGRSIGSGYAVAL

-323 MLIMNQI
+323 MLIMNQV

-357 RWVVGSIL
+357 RWVVGSVISVL
-365 TFFVAIVCFGP
+365 VAIVCFGP
-376 MISFFLESLLKNS
+376 MVSFFLESLLANS
-389 GDFSGGLNFDA
+389 GDFSGGLSFAA
-400 WISPDPIGNSSAG
+400 WISTEPIGNASAG
-413 YVGLLR
+413 YVGLLN
-419 ERRVWNALG
+419 ERRVWSALL
-428 GSIGLSL
+428 GSIGLSVA
-435 TCGFIAG
+435 CGFFAG
-442 LCGLLIGYAVARRRK
+442 LFGLLIGYAVSRKRK
-457 SFLGVAVNNVA
+457 SFLGATVNNVA

-482 FMLAASKLGI
+482 FMLVATGLGI
-492 ASSSIGIGIFFVMVT
+492 PASTTTVGIFIVMVI

-533 EAGVIMHV
+533 EAGLIMHI

-609 LIIFILGANYLVNIL
+609 LIVFILAANYLVNLL

-632 IGGSTKQY
+632 IGGSSK
-640 A
+640 

>member
-1 MSDTITK
+1 MSDATATK
-8 KERTPIFKIV
+8 KTPFLKIV
-18 KRGAT
+18 KRGTT
-23 KTFTFLGVPANTI
+23 KTLTFLGVPANSI
-36 LIFFAVTL
+36 LVIFAVAL
-44 LFLNVLPLF
+44 ILLNVLPLL
-53 SLIVSSLTASAS
+53 SLLISSLTVSAP
-65 GIVPV
+65 GVVPV
-70 SDWDTLT
+70 SDWDVLI
-77 WNIWQQGEREY
+77 WNVWEQGERQY
-88 LEKGTFT
+88 LPEGAFT
-95 FYYWWSILFS
+95 FYNWWTILFS
-105 SKLSAGNFWLPLGRS
+105 SDLAVGNFWLPLGRS
-120 LLVSVFACVFAI
+120 LLVSVFACVFSI
-132 LFGGVMAFLITRTN
+132 LFGGIMAFMITRTN

-174 FFITTNFTAYGGEL
+174 FFITTEFTAFGGEL
-188 QALTGL
+188 QALTGI
-194 IVPNWMVYGWF
+194 IVPQWMVYGWF

-217 FAYILIGGALQN
+217 FAYILIGGVLQN

-239 ILNIPRWKRFTKV
+239 ILNIPRWKRFTHV
-252 TIPMLKPAIF
+252 TIPMLKPALF

-281 LGNPVNYYTLA
+281 LGNPVDFYTLA

-302 GGRNIGSGYAVAL
+302 GGRNIGSGYAVAI

-357 RWVVGSIL
+357 RWVTGSIL
-365 TFFVAIVCFGP
+365 SILVAIVCFGP

-389 GDFSGGLNFDA
+389 GDFSGGLSFDA
-400 WISPDPIGNSSAG
+400 WISKEPIGNASAG
-413 YVGLLR
+413 YVGLLN
-419 ERRVWNALG
+419 ERRVWNALL
-428 GSIGLSL
+428 GSIGLSVA
-435 TCGFIAG
+435 CGFFAG
-442 LCGLLIGYAVARRRK
+442 LFGLLIGYAVSRKRK
-457 SFLGVAVNNVA
+457 SLLGVTVNNVA

-482 FMLAASKLGI
+482 FMLTASK
-492 ASSSIGIGIFFVMVT
+492 IGIPASTISVGIFIVMVV

-533 EAGVIMHV
+533 EAGLIMHI

-609 LIIFILGANYLVNIL
+609 LIIIILGFNYLVNLL

-632 IGGSTKQY
+632 IGGSTK
-640 A
+640 

>member
-1 MSDTITK
+1 MSATDVNK
-8 KERTPIFKIV
+8 QRSPFMKVVR
-18 KRGAT
+18 RGAT
-23 KTFTFLGVPANTI
+23 KTLTFLGVPANSI
-36 LIFFAVTL
+36 LVIFAVVL
-44 LFLNVLPLF
+44 LLLNFLPF
-53 SLIVSSLTASAS
+53 ISLLISSFKVS
-65 GIVPV
+65 GPGVVPV
-70 SDWDTLT
+70 SDWEVDV
-77 WNIWQQGEREY
+77 WNIWEQGERQY
-88 LEKGTFT
+88 APQGSFT
-95 FYYWWSILFS
+95 FYNWWSILFS
-105 SKLSAGNFWLPLGRS
+105 SKLAVGNFWLPLARS
-120 LLVSVFACVFAI
+120 LLVSVFACIFAI
-132 LFGGVMAFLITRTN
+132 LFGGIMAFMITRTN

-151 FIGAIFIF
+151 FIAAIFIF

-174 FFITTNFTAYGGEL
+174 FFITTDFTAFGGEL

-194 IVPNWMVYGWF
+194 IVPKWMVFGWF

-217 FAYILIGGALQN
+217 FAYILIGGVLQN

-239 ILNIPRWKRFTKV
+239 ILNIPRWKRFTHV
-252 TIPMLKPAIF
+252 TIPMLKPALF

-281 LGNPVNYYTLA
+281 LGNPVNYFTLA

-302 GGRNIGSGYAVAL
+302 GGRSIGSGYAVAL
-315 VLILIGVV
+315 VLILIGIV

-357 RWVVGSIL
+357 RWIFGSVLSVI
-365 TFFVAIVCFGP
+365 VAIVCFGP
-376 MISFFLESLLKNS
+376 MVSFFLESLLPNS
-389 GDFSGGLNFDA
+389 GDFSSGLSFSA
-400 WISPDPIGNSSAG
+400 WISKEPIGNASAG
-413 YVGLLR
+413 YVGLLN
-419 ERRVWNALG
+419 ERRVWSALG
-428 GSIGLSL
+428 GSIGLSVA
-435 TCGFIAG
+435 CGFFAG
-442 LCGLLIGYAVARRRK
+442 LFGLLIGYAVSRRRK
-457 SFLGVAVNNVA
+457 SILGATVNNVA

-482 FMLAASKLGI
+482 FMIVASRLGI
-492 ASSSIGIGIFFVMVT
+492 PVSTTTPGIFIVMVV

-533 EAGVIMHV
+533 EAGLIMHI

-632 IGGSTKQY
+632 IGGSTK
-640 A
+640 

>member
-1 MSDTITK
+1 MSDTVVNK
-8 KERTPIFKIV
+8 QRSPFLKSVR
-18 KRGAT
+18 RGKQKAL
-23 KTFTFLGVPANTI
+23 TFLGVPANSI
-36 LIFFAVTL
+36 LVFFAVVL
-44 LFLNVLPLF
+44 LILNVLPFL
-53 SLIVSSLTASAS
+53 SLLISSFTVSAV
-65 GIVPV
+65 GVVPS
-70 SDWDTLT
+70 SDWDITT
-77 WNIWQQGEREY
+77 WNVWEQGPREY
-88 LEKGTFT
+88 VAQGSLTL
-95 FYYWWSILFS
+95 YNWWTILFS
-105 SKLSAGNFWLPLGRS
+105 SDLAVGNFWLPLARS
-120 LLVSVFACVFAI
+120 LLVSVFACIFSI
-132 LFGGVMAFLITRTN
+132 LFGGLMAFMITRTN

-174 FFITTNFTAYGGEL
+174 FFITTEFTAFGGEL

-194 IVPNWMVYGWF
+194 IVPQWMVYGWF

-217 FAYILIGGALQN
+217 FAYILIGGVLQN

-239 ILNIPRWKRFTKV
+239 ILNIPKWKRFTRV
-252 TIPMLKPAIF
+252 TIPMLKPALF

-274 SYSVPTT
+274 SYSVPMT
-281 LGNPVNYYTLA
+281 LGNPTNYFTLA

-302 GGRNIGSGYAVAL
+302 GGRNIGSGYAVAI
-315 VLILIGVV
+315 VLILIGVI
-323 MLIMNQI
+323 MLIMNQM

-357 RWVVGSIL
+357 RWIIGIVLS
-365 TFFVAIVCFGP
+365 FFVAIVCFGP
-376 MISFFLESLLKNS
+376 MVSFFLESLLKNS
-389 GDFSGGLNFDA
+389 GDFSGGLSFAA
-400 WISPDPIGNSSAG
+400 WISKEPIGNASAG
-413 YVGLLR
+413 YVGLLN
-419 ERRVWNALG
+419 EKRVWSALL
-428 GSIGLSL
+428 GSIGLSVA
-435 TCGFIAG
+435 CGFFAG
-442 LCGLLIGYAVARRRK
+442 LCGLLIGYAVSRRRK
-457 SFLGVAVNNVA
+457 AFLGVAVNNIA

-482 FMLAASKLGI
+482 FMIVASKLGI
-492 ASSSIGIGIFFVMVT
+492 PVSTTGVGIFIIMVI

-533 EAGVIMHV
+533 EAGQIMHI

-632 IGGSTKQY
+632 IGGSTK
-640 A
+640 

>member
-1 MSDTITK
+1 MPDASAK
-8 KERTPIFKIV
+8 KERSPFFKIV
-18 KRGAT
+18 RRGAT
-23 KTFTFLGVPANTI
+23 KTFTFLGVPANSI
-36 LIFFAVTL
+36 LVFFAAVL
-44 LFLNVLPLF
+44 LLLNVYPLF
-53 SLIVSSLTASAS
+53 TLITSSFTVQAANS
-65 GIVPV
+65 VPV
-70 SDWDTLT
+70 DQWDVTV
-77 WNIWQQGEREY
+77 WDIWAYGERQYAEQ
-88 LEKGTFT
+88 GSATG
-95 FYYWWSILFS
+95 YYWWSVLFS
-105 SKLSAGNFWLPLGRS
+105 SERAVGNFWLPLGNS
-120 LLVSVFACVFAI
+120 LLVSVFACIFSI
-132 LFGGVMAFLITRTN
+132 LFGGVMAFLITRSN

-151 FIGAIFIF
+151 LIGAIFIF

-188 QALTGL
+188 QAMTGL
-194 IVPNWMVYGWF
+194 IVPDWMVYGWF

-217 FAYILIGGALQN
+217 FAYILIGGVLQN

-239 ILNIPRWKRFTKV
+239 ILNIPRWKRFTRV
-252 TIPMLKPAIF
+252 TIPMLKPALF

-281 LGNPVNYYTLA
+281 LGNTVNFYTLA
-292 TRMKSLIEGS
+292 TKMKSLIEGS
-302 GGRNIGSGYAVAL
+302 GGRYIGSGYAVAI

-357 RWVVGSIL
+357 RWIIGGLAVVMVV
-365 TFFVAIVCFGP
+365 FVCIGP
-376 MISFFLESLLKNS
+376 MVSFFLESLLPNS
-389 GDFSGGLNFDA
+389 GDFSNGLSFKA
-400 WISPDPIGNSSAG
+400 WVSKEPIGNASAG
-413 YVGLLR
+413 YIGLLF
-419 ERRVWNALG
+419 EKRVWEALG
-428 GSIGLSL
+428 GSVLLSL
-435 TCGFIAG
+435 ACGFLAG
-442 LCGLLIGYAVARRRK
+442 LCGLLIGYAVSRKRK
-457 SFLGVAVNNVA
+457 SVLGATVNNVA

-482 FMLAASKLGI
+482 FMILATKIGI
-492 ASSSIGIGIFFVMVT
+492 AATSASIGIFIVMVI

-533 EAGVIMHV
+533 EAGMIMHI
-541 PWWKRMTHI
+541 PWWKRMLRI
-550 IFPIQKAAI
+550 IFPIQKAAF

-609 LIIFILGANYLVNIL
+609 LIVVILGANYLVNAL

-632 IGGSTKQY
+632 IGGGK
-640 A
+640 

>member
-1 MSDTITK
+1 MSDTVVSK
-8 KERTPIFKIV
+8 QRSPFFKSV
-18 KRGAT
+18 RRGKQKAL
-23 KTFTFLGVPANTI
+23 TFLGVPANTI
-36 LIFFAVTL
+36 LVFFAVVL
-44 LFLNVLPLF
+44 LILNVLPFL
-53 SLIVSSLTASAS
+53 SLLISSFTVSAV
-65 GIVPV
+65 GVVPS
-70 SDWDTLT
+70 SDWDITT
-77 WNIWQQGEREY
+77 WNVWEQGPREY
-88 LEKGTFT
+88 VAQGSLT
-95 FYYWWSILFS
+95 FYNWWTILFS
-105 SKLSAGNFWLPLGRS
+105 SDLAVGNFWLPLARS
-120 LLVSVFACVFAI
+120 LLVSVFACIFSI
-132 LFGGVMAFLITRTN
+132 LFGGLMAFMITRTN

-174 FFITTNFTAYGGEL
+174 FFITTEFTAFGGEL

-194 IVPNWMVYGWF
+194 IVPQWMVYGWF

-217 FAYILIGGALQN
+217 FAYILIGGVLQN

-239 ILNIPRWKRFTKV
+239 ILNIPKWKRFTRV
-252 TIPMLKPAIF
+252 TIPMLKPALF

-274 SYSVPTT
+274 SYSVPMT
-281 LGNPVNYYTLA
+281 LGNPTNYFTLA

-302 GGRNIGSGYAVAL
+302 GGRNIGSGYAVAI

-323 MLIMNQI
+323 MLIMNQM

-357 RWVVGSIL
+357 RWIIGIVLS
-365 TFFVAIVCFGP
+365 FFVAIVCFGP

-389 GDFSGGLNFDA
+389 GDFSGGLSFAA
-400 WISPDPIGNSSAG
+400 WISKEPIGNASAG
-413 YVGLLR
+413 YVGLLN
-419 ERRVWNALG
+419 EKRVWSALL
-428 GSIGLSL
+428 GSIGLSVA
-435 TCGFIAG
+435 CGFFAG
-442 LCGLLIGYAVARRRK
+442 LCGLLIGYAVSRRRK
-457 SFLGVAVNNVA
+457 AFLGVAVNNIA

-482 FMLAASKLGI
+482 FMLVASKLGI
-492 ASSSIGIGIFFVMVT
+492 PVSTTGVGIFIIMVI

-533 EAGVIMHV
+533 EAGQIMHI

-632 IGGSTKQY
+632 IGGSTK
-640 A
+640 

>member
-1 MSDTITK
+1 MTSLVTK
-8 KERTPIFKIV
+8 KERTPFMKV
-18 KRGAT
+18 VRRGTT
-23 KTFTFLGVPANTI
+23 KTLTFLGVPANSI
-36 LIFFAVTL
+36 LVMFAVVL
-44 LFLNVLPLF
+44 LLLNVLPLL
-53 SLIVSSLTASAS
+53 SLLISSLTVSTA
-65 GIVPV
+65 GVVPA
-70 SDWDTLT
+70 SDWDIDV
-77 WNIWQQGEREY
+77 WNIWEKGEREY
-88 LEKGTFT
+88 VPVGAFT
-95 FYYWWSILFS
+95 FYNWWSILFS
-105 SKLSAGNFWLPLGRS
+105 SKLAVGFFWLPLARS
-120 LLVSVFACVFAI
+120 LLVSTFACIFAI
-132 LFGGVMAFLITRTN
+132 LFGGLMAFMITRTN

-151 FIGAIFIF
+151 FLTAVFIF

-174 FFITTNFTAYGGEL
+174 FFITTNFTAFGGEL

-194 IVPNWMVYGWF
+194 AVPDWMVFGWF

-217 FAYILIGGALQN
+217 FAYILIGGVLRN

-252 TIPMLKPAIF
+252 TIPMLKPALF

-281 LGNPVNYYTLA
+281 LGDPINFFTLA
-292 TRMKSLIEGS
+292 TRMKNLIEGS
-302 GGRNIGSGYAVAL
+302 GGQYIGSGYAVAL

-323 MLIMNQI
+323 MLIMNQV

-365 TFFVAIVCFGP
+365 CFFVAIVCFGP
-376 MISFFLESLLKNS
+376 MISFFLESLLPNS
-389 GDFSGGLNFDA
+389 GDFSSGLSFKA
-400 WISPDPIGNSSAG
+400 WISKEPIGNASAG
-413 YVGLLR
+413 YVGLLN
-419 ERRVWNALG
+419 EPKVWSALL

-435 TCGFIAG
+435 ACGFFAG
-442 LCGLLIGYAVARRRK
+442 LFGLLIGYAVARRRK
-457 SFLGVAVNNVA
+457 SFLGVTVNNVA

-482 FMLAASKLGI
+482 FMIAATRIGI
-492 ASSSIGIGIFFVMVT
+492 PTSTTTIGIFIVMVT

-533 EAGVIMHV
+533 EAGLIMHV

-609 LIIFILGANYLVNIL
+609 LIIFILGANYLVNAL

-632 IGGSTKQY
+632 IGGSTK
-640 A
+640 

>member
-1 MSDTITK
+1 MSDTVVSTQ
-8 KERTPIFKIV
+8 RSPFSKIV
-18 KRGAT
+18 RRGKT
-23 KTFTFLGVPANTI
+23 KALTFLGVPANTI
-36 LIFFAVTL
+36 LVFFAVVL
-44 LFLNVLPLF
+44 LMLNVLPFL
-53 SLIVSSLTASAS
+53 SLLISSFTVSAV
-65 GIVPV
+65 GVVPV
-70 SDWDTLT
+70 SDWNITT
-77 WNIWQQGEREY
+77 WNIWESGPRQYADQGSLTLY
-88 LEKGTFT
+88 N
-95 FYYWWSILFS
+95 WWSILFS
-105 SKLSAGNFWLPLGRS
+105 SDLAVGNFWLPLARS
-120 LLVSVFACVFAI
+120 LLVSVFACIFSI
-132 LFGGVMAFLITRTN
+132 LFGGLMAFMITRTN

-174 FFITTNFTAYGGEL
+174 FFITTEFTAFGGEL

-194 IVPNWMVYGWF
+194 IVPQWMVYGWF

-217 FAYILIGGALQN
+217 FAYILIGGVLQN

-239 ILNIPRWKRFTKV
+239 ILNIPKWKRFTKV
-252 TIPMLKPAIF
+252 TIPMLKPALF

-281 LGNPVNYYTLA
+281 LGNPTNYFTLA

-302 GGRNIGSGYAVAL
+302 GGRSIGSGYAVAI
-315 VLILIGVV
+315 VLILIGVI
-323 MLIMNQI
+323 MLIMNQV

-342 GKSGQISKRNLGKVG
+342 GKSGQISKRKLGKVG
-357 RWVVGSIL
+357 RWVIGSIL
-365 TFFVAIVCFGP
+365 AFFVAIVCFGP

-389 GDFSGGLNFDA
+389 GDFSGGLSFAA
-400 WISPDPIGNSSAG
+400 WISKEPIGNASAG
-413 YVGLLR
+413 YVGLLN
-419 ERRVWNALG
+419 EKRVWTALL
-428 GSIGLSL
+428 GSIGLSVA
-435 TCGFIAG
+435 CGFFAG
-442 LCGLLIGYAVARRRK
+442 LCGLLIGYAVSRRRK
-457 SFLGVAVNNVA
+457 AFLGVTVNNIA

-482 FMLAASKLGI
+482 FMLVASKLGI
-492 ASSSIGIGIFFVMVT
+492 PISTTGVGIFIVMVI

-533 EAGVIMHV
+533 EAGQIMHI

-632 IGGSTKQY
+632 IGGSTK
-640 A
+640 

>member
-1 MSDTITK
+1 MSAAITNN
-8 KERTPIFKIV
+8 ERPPFFKFL
-18 KRGAT
+18 KRGTT
-23 KTFTFLGVPANTI
+23 KTLTFLGVPANSI
-36 LIFFAVTL
+36 LVFFAITL
-44 LFLNVLPLF
+44 LLLNVVPLF
-53 SLIVSSLTASAS
+53 TIIISSLTAPDK
-65 GIVPV
+65 GIIPV
-70 SDWDTLT
+70 SDWDILV
-77 WNIWQQGEREY
+77 WNVWEQGEREY
-88 LEKGTFT
+88 LPKGAFT
-95 FYYWWSILFS
+95 FYNWWTILFS
-105 SKLSAGNFWLPLGRS
+105 KDLAPGNFWIPLARS
-120 LLVSVFACVFAI
+120 LGVSAFACVVAI
-132 LFGGVMAFLITRTN
+132 IFGGLMAFLITRTN

-174 FFITTNFTAYGGEL
+174 FFMTTNFTAYGGEL

-194 IVPNWMVYGWF
+194 IVPDWMVYGWF

-217 FAYILIGGALQN
+217 FAYILIGGVLQN

-239 ILNIPRWKRFTKV
+239 ILNIPRWKRFTRV
-252 TIPMLKPAIF
+252 TIPMLKPALF

-274 SYSVPTT
+274 SYSVPVT
-281 LGNPVNYYTLA
+281 LGNPVDFFTLA
-292 TRMKSLIEGS
+292 TKMKSLIEGS
-302 GGRNIGSGYAVAL
+302 GGRNIGSGYAVAI

-342 GKSGQISKRNLGKVG
+342 GKSGQISKRNLGKAG
-357 RWVVGSIL
+357 RWVVGGVL
-365 TFFVAIVCFGP
+365 TVFVALVCFGP
-376 MISFFLESLLKNS
+376 MVSFFLESLLKNP
-389 GDFSGGLNFDA
+389 GDFSGGLSFEA
-400 WISPDPIGNSSAG
+400 WISKTPIGNASAG
-413 YVGLLR
+413 YVGLLN
-419 ERRVWNALG
+419 EKKVWDALL
-428 GSIGLSL
+428 GSFGLSL
-435 TCGFIAG
+435 ACGFFAG
-442 LCGLLIGYAVARRRK
+442 LCGLLIGYAVSRRRK
-457 SFLGVAVNNVA
+457 AFLGVTVNNIA

-482 FMLAASKLGI
+482 FMLISTRMGISATSLGV
-492 ASSSIGIGIFFVMVT
+492 GIFIVMVI

-533 EAGVIMHV
+533 EAGQIMHI

-576 FVFLGSDYFILT
+576 FVFLGSDYMILT

-609 LIIFILGANYLVNIL
+609 LIIIILVANYLVTFL

-632 IGGSTKQY
+632 IGGSSK
-640 A
+640 